1 MAKVTQLP
9 DPRFEKRVTVIV
21 GRISG
26 ELLAGDDPPD
36 GNVVIAPSFVQY
48 DHQMQKDL
56 LQDWIDLLQQYLN
69 DITDMEDED

>member
-1 MAKVTQLP
+1 MGNVTRIP
-9 DPRFEKRVTVIV
+9 DSRFEKRVTVIT

-26 ELLAGDDPPD
+26 ELLAGEDPPD

-69 DITDMEDED
+69 DITDMEGED